1 MAKRNART
9 NANSAGAS
17 QRASGIK
24 APRAGTPSRQN
35 VAASQPRAFAD
46 LLTVFDLSP
55 ARFERVLSLAS
66 ECKAKPDA
74 YGDLLK
80 GKSVILIFEKPSL
93 RTRVSFDVG
102 VAKLGGN
109 PLFYPHHDQRLGE
122 RESLKDFAKNLDR
135 MVDAIV
141 ARVFSQRALE
151 EMAEHSRVPVINA
164 LSDEHHP
171 CQALADLM
179 TIKER
184 FGTLAGLRVT
194 YVGDGNNVTHSLI
207 QACALAGAHVTVLS
221 PDGYGP
227 DELIVGAAA
236 QVAEAQGASVRVTS
250 DIARVRDQ
258 HVVYT
263 DAWISMHQSGSD
275 KKERALRAFQVNESL
290 ISKIGRKDSIF
301 MHCLPAHR
309 GEEVSAEVIDG
320 PRSVVYDE
328 AENRLWAQMGVM
340 VELIRP

>member
-1 MAKRNART
+1 MARRKPTKSSTRTPART
-9 NANSAGAS
+9 
-17 QRASGIK
+17 
-24 APRAGTPSRQN
+24 PRTDRI
-35 VAASQPRAFAD
+35 AATAFND
-46 LLTVFDLSP
+46 LLTVFDLDA
-55 ARFERVLSLAS
+55 ARFARVLNVAAKCKVKPAS
-66 ECKAKPDA
+66 FDTV
-74 YGDLLK
+74 LK

-135 MVDAIV
+135 MVDMIV

-151 EMAEHSRVPVINA
+151 EMAEHSRVPVVNA

-171 CQALADLM
+171 CQAIADLL

-184 FGTLAGLRVT
+184 FGDLAGLRVT
-194 YVGDGNNVTHSLI
+194 YVGDGNNVTHSLV
-207 QACALAGAHVTVLS
+207 QACALAGVHVTVLS
-221 PDGYGP
+221 PKGYEP
-227 DELIVGAAA
+227 DEDLMATAAG
-236 QVAEAQGASVRVTS
+236 VADAHAGSVRITS
-250 DIARVRDQ
+250 DISSVRDQ
-258 HVVYT
+258 HAIYT

-275 KKERALRAFQVNESL
+275 TKERALRPFQVNERL
-290 ISKIGRKDSIF
+290 MQTIGRKDSIF

-320 PRSVVYDE
+320 PQSVVYDE

-340 VELIRP
+340 VELVAESAK

>member
-1 MAKRNART
+1 MATPKPAISSRK
-9 NANSAGAS
+9 
-17 QRASGIK
+17 RASASRNE
-24 APRAGTPSRQN
+24 AP
-35 VAASQPRAFAD
+35 AFGD

-55 ARFERVLSLAS
+55 KRFARVLDVAS
-66 ECKAKPDA
+66 RCKAHPSAFDQV
-74 YGDLLK
+74 LK
-80 GKSVILIFEKPSL
+80 GKTVILIFEKPSL

-135 MVDAIV
+135 MVDMIV

-151 EMAEHSRVPVINA
+151 EMAEHSRVPVVNA

-184 FGTLAGLRVT
+184 FDDLAGLRVA
-194 YVGDGNNVTHSLI
+194 YVGDGNNVTHSLV
-207 QACALAGAHVTVLS
+207 QACALAGVHVTVLS
-221 PDGYGP
+221 PKGYEP
-227 DELIVGAAA
+227 DEDIMQAAA
-236 QVAEAQGASVRVTS
+236 ATALTQRGSVRVTN
-250 DIARVRDQ
+250 DISTVRDQ
-258 HVVYT
+258 HAIYT

-275 KKERALRAFQVNESL
+275 TKERALRSFQVNERL
-290 ISKIGRKDSIF
+290 MQTIGRKDSIF

-320 PRSVVYDE
+320 PQSVVYDQ
-328 AENRLWAQMGVM
+328 AENRLWTQMGAM
-340 VELIRP
+340 VELMADR